1 MHTNMECVCA
11 IVLSVHITILACTA
25 VVMTTHRDLR
35 RAINK
40 WKNKFRW
47 RIRLL
52 LSIICS

>member
-40 WKNKFRW
+40 
-47 RIRLL
+47 
-52 LSIICS
+52 